1 MNLNDEEKSATDLK
15 EVDDVALQLQKA
27 KEENEVLKKII

>member
-27 KEENEVLKKII
+27 SFSNQITN